1 MVGSLAG
8 IQGQSGC
15 RRLGGSVSKEQV
27 ELAFEAGVKGN
38 RTQLGAFQARGW
50 YKLWVAQGEESS
62 KRGPHKE
69 AIGQVSAVPP
79 HGGSPFLGPTEPCC
93 PERALSLRNMC

>member
-8 IQGQSGC
+8 IQGQAGR
-15 RRLGGSVSKEQV
+15 RRLGGSVSKDQV
-27 ELAFEAGVKGN
+27 EPAFEAGVKRN

-50 YKLWVAQGEESS
+50 YKLWVAQGGESS

-79 HGGSPFLGPTEPCC
+79 MGEAPSWGQRSHAVPKGHYP
-93 PERALSLRNMC
+93 